1 MTNDN
6 KMNAHKMVTKSLIC
20 MLSFCHHLCSHFWKH
35 FYHVIIFFLCL
46 MKTWHTSSFN
56 KFVTISSVSLDY
68 ISPGATYQKLSLNI
82 AHDNQ
87 TRSSRIVND
96 IFLYVPCMLNVF
108 VECSLW
114 TLTLEGI
121 FLLLEKANSLNYH
134 PREGV
139 QMGQSHPADD
149 APSTQ
154 PR

>member
-1 MTNDN
+1 MI
-6 KMNAHKMVTKSLIC
+6 TKWTSTKWWQNPLYVYY
-20 MLSFCHHLCSHFWKH
+20 HF
-35 FYHVIIFFLCL
+35 VIIFVLFESTVSAFCYHLLPLSPVNMTHFFLQQIC
-46 MKTWHTSSFN
+46 HNF
-56 KFVTISSVSLDY
+56 SVLLDY

-96 IFLYVPCMLNVF
+96 IFLSVPCKLNVF

-139 QMGQSHPADD
+139 QMGQSQPADD
-149 APSTQ
+149 VPSTQ